1 MNQEKKIIISP
12 IDFSEQSLIAL
23 EQSYNLAR
31 LTGSDLRLLYVIDQ
45 DFITHLTNAIFSK
58 ENYADQVRNDIER
71 RLDELAT
78 KIKKEQGI
86 ITSTHIRTGK
96 IYEEII
102 NEAYDT
108 DAAFIVMGTQGA
120 STLRKKFL
128 GSNTSRVI
136 REALCPVITIKGHSH
151 YKGCKHI
158 ALPLD
163 LTKETREKVNYAI
176 DFAKLF
182 GSTIHVFSVLE
193 TNDEFHVNKLE
204 RQLQQ
209 VKSFISDAGITCTG
223 ELIEEKD
230 GVSMTIIEYAG
241 KKECDLIVI
250 MTQNETN
257 ITDLFIGTAAQ
268 EVINNSEIPVL
279 CIRPMV
285 RKDLTQSVLS

>member
-1 MNQEKKIIISP
+1 MDKEKKIIISP

-31 LTGSDLRLLYVIDQ
+31 LTNSDLRLLYVIDQ
-45 DFITHLTNAIFSK
+45 DFLTHLTNTIFSK

-71 RLDELAT
+71 KLDELAT
-78 KIKKEQGI
+78 KIKQQEGI
-86 ITSTHIRTGK
+86 NTSTNIRTGK
-96 IYEEII
+96 IYDEIVA
-102 NEAYDT
+102 EAYDT

-120 STLRKKFL
+120 STIRKKFL

-151 YKGCKHI
+151 YKGCKNI

-182 GSTIHVFSVLE
+182 GATVHVFSVLE
-193 TNDEFHVNKLE
+193 THDEFHVNKLE

-209 VKSFISDAGITCTG
+209 VTTFISESGVKCTG

-230 GVSMTIIEYAG
+230 DVPHSIISYAN
-241 KKECDLIVI
+241 KQECDLIII
-250 MTQNETN
+250 MTQNETH
-257 ITDLFIGTAAQ
+257 ITNLFIGTAAQ
-268 EVINNSEIPVL
+268 EVINNSDIPVL

-285 RKDLTQSVLS
+285 RKDLTEYVLS